1 MNDTAIKNFCIWARG
16 ELRGQVR
23 QKLMEWE
30 VVEDASADLDAIGG
44 RPLAAAEKRQR
55 RELLTQLAKLGEDAL
70 VERAAYTWFN
80 RLMAIRYM
88 EVNDYLPAHVRLLS
102 NADGSRGSQAVK
114 EALTLDIEGLDRDEV
129 VRLVQQGDDEVLF
142 RHIFLAQCDEL
153 ARCMPA
159 VFEPIGSAMELLLP
173 SGLLRDGSVPDRMVR
188 DIPEEDWRAGVQI
201 VGWMYQYYNAERKDE
216 VFASF
221 KKGKKADAAALAP
234 ATQLFTPDWIVRY
247 LVENSL
253 GRLWMRSHP
262 ASRLAD
268 RMPYY
273 IPDEDARHPEHSEG
287 SSPLSP
293 ESITVIDPACGSGHI
308 LVYAF
313 DLLAAMYEEEG
324 YALRDIPRL
333 VLENNLTGV
342 EIDPRAAAMASFAL
356 TMKGHERDARFL
368 SRGVTPSIVTEVPA
382 KLESEELALVPDLAD
397 RAKLLDAMEH
407 ADECSSLFKP
417 EAQDMDAID
426 EALGRLRESDDL
438 FADSTRDKLEQ
449 MRANCEPLSR
459 TYDVVVANP
468 PYMGSSNM
476 GRWLAD
482 WTKKA
487 YPDSKRDL
495 CTCFIERG
503 FTLAGPEGYSAMITM
518 QSWMF
523 LSNAEALR
531 SKLLKSFSIETMA
544 HLGAR
549 AFDSI
554 GGEVVSTTA
563 SVFKRGAAGDTG
575 SYVRLVDYGNEAE
588 KQEALREAIANPDC
602 GWFYRRGA
610 DAFSAIPG
618 TPIAYWASDAMIR
631 AFQTCTPLS
640 NIGYPRVGIQTGDNS
655 AFLRLW
661 WEVSADIS
669 NYRCRSVNES
679 IDSKCRWFPYN
690 KGGEYRKWYGND
702 DYVVNW
708 FNDGEDLVGNA
719 ERDGRKIMNL
729 PCGIKFQPSI
739 TWSKISSG
747 DIAFRHKP
755 YGHLFDVAGTSI
767 FADKDSLAYL
777 QGACNSSVMLGIAA
791 MLSPTLNFEV
801 GQIATYPIIDSEE
814 DKPKILALVQD
825 ERRLSKSD
833 WDSFETSWDFQRHP
847 MV

>member
-1 MNDTAIKNFCIWARG
+1 MNDSAIKNFCIWARG
-16 ELRGQVR
+16 ELRRQVR

-30 VVEDASADLDAIGG
+30 VVEDASAELDTIGG
-44 RPLAAAEKRQR
+44 HPLTAAEKRQR

-80 RLMAIRYM
+80 RLMAIRYI

-102 NADGSRGSQAVK
+102 NADGSCGSQAVK
-114 EALTLDIEGLDRDEV
+114 EALTLDIEGLDRTEV
-129 VRLVQQGDDEVLF
+129 VRLVQQGDDEALF
-142 RHIFLAQCDEL
+142 RHLFLAQCDEL
-153 ARCMPA
+153 ARCMPV

-262 ASRLAD
+262 NSTLVD

-273 IPDEDARHPEHSEG
+273 IPDEDDAVISTGGAERRSGEI
-287 SSPLSP
+287 SPLSP

-313 DLLAAMYEEEG
+313 DLLVAMYEEEG

-356 TMKGHERDARFL
+356 TMKGRERDARFL
-368 SRGVTPSIVTEVPA
+368 SRGVTPSIVTEVPV
-382 KLESEELALVPDLAD
+382 KLEGEELALVPDLAD

-407 ADECSSLFKP
+407 ADECGSLFKP

-426 EALGRLRESDDL
+426 EALGRLRESNDL
-438 FADSTRDKLEQ
+438 FADSARDKLEQ
-449 MRANCEPLSR
+449 MRANCKPLSR
-459 TYDVVVANP
+459 TYDAVVANP
-468 PYMGSSNM
+468 PYMGSSSM

-482 WTKKA
+482 WTKRNN
-487 YPDSKRDL
+487 PDSKRDL

-503 FTLAGPEGYSAMITM
+503 FTLADPEGYSAMVTM
-518 QSWMF
+518 ESWMF
-523 LSNAEALR
+523 LS
-531 SKLLKSFSIETMA
+531 
-544 HLGAR
+544 
-549 AFDSI
+549 
-554 GGEVVSTTA
+554 
-563 SVFKRGAAGDTG
+563 
-575 SYVRLVDYGNEAE
+575 SYE
-588 KQEALREAIANPDC
+588 KLRERILNEKSITTLVYMNHMVMRIAFNTSATVFQNGRSNTPGIFTKVEYQDLDEDNRPEE
-602 GWFYRRGA
+602 FPVPRHKIYRRSA

-618 TPIAYWASDAMIR
+618 SPIAYWIPRKIIDAYQSGITFKTEGHPKVGM
-631 AFQTCTPLS
+631 QTS
-640 NIGYPRVGIQTGDNS
+640 NNDKY
-655 AFLRLW
+655 LRMW
-661 WEVSADIS
+661 WEIS
-669 NYRCRSVNES
+669 DKKFEGCGLELTWIKYL
-679 IDSKCRWFPYN
+679 
-690 KGGEYRKWYGND
+690 KGGDYRKWYGNLWYLLHYNNNP
-702 DYVVNW
+702 DYILQQPHAKVQSLDYLRKCKCTW
-708 FNDGEDLVGNA
+708 TDLTSGEPSFRIAPTDSFYDISGHCFLPA
-719 ERDGRKIMNL
+719 ESELHYLLAYAN
-729 PCGIKFQPSI
+729 
-739 TWSKISSG
+739 
-747 DIAFRHKP
+747 
-755 YGHLFDVAGTSI
+755 TSI
-767 FADKDSLAYL
+767 VSMMKKMF
-777 QGACNSSVMLGIAA
+777 NSSFHFQVGDLEKIAV
-791 MLSPTLNFEV
+791 PNV
-801 GQIATYPIIDSEE
+801 GLEKRAEIESIAKSS
-814 DKPKILALVQD
+814 VSF
-825 ERRLSKSD
+825 SKSD

-847 MV
+847 ML

>member
-1 MNDTAIKNFCIWARG
+1 MNDTAIKNFCIWARD

-30 VVEDASADLDAIGG
+30 VVEDASAELDAIGG
-44 RPLAAAEKRQR
+44 RPLTAAEKRQR

-88 EVNDYLPAHVRLLS
+88 EANDYLPAHVRLLS
-102 NADGSRGSQAVK
+102 NADGSCGSQAVK
-114 EALTLDIEGLDRDEV
+114 EALMLDIEGLDRDEV
-129 VRLVQQGDDEVLF
+129 VRLVQQGNDEALF

-262 ASRLAD
+262 SSTLVD

-273 IPDEDARHPEHSEG
+273 IPDEDDAAIPTEG
-287 SSPLSP
+287 TLSP

-313 DLLAAMYEEEG
+313 DLLVAMYEEEG
-324 YALRDIPRL
+324 YALRDIPRF

-356 TMKGHERDARFL
+356 TMKGRERDARFL
-368 SRGVTPSIVTEVPA
+368 SRGVTPSIVTEVPV
-382 KLESEELALVPDLAD
+382 KLEGEELALVPDLAD
-397 RAKLLDAMEH
+397 HAKLLDAMKH
-407 ADECSSLFKP
+407 ADECGSLFKP
-417 EAQDMDAID
+417 EAKDMDAID
-426 EALGRLRESDDL
+426 EALGRLQESNDL
-438 FADSTRDKLEQ
+438 FADSARSKLEQ
-449 MRANCEPLSR
+449 MRANCEPLAR

-468 PYMGSSNM
+468 PYMGGKNM
-476 GRWLAD
+476 NKWLAD
-482 WTKKA
+482 WTKKT

-503 FTLAGPEGYSAMITM
+503 FTLANPEGYSAMITM

-531 SKLLKSFSIETMA
+531 SKLLKAFSIETMA
-544 HLGAR
+544 HLGTR

-563 SVFKRGAAGDTG
+563 TVFKRGTVSDAG

-588 KQEALREAIANPDC
+588 KQEALKEAIANPGC
-602 GWFYRRGA
+602 GWFYRR
-610 DAFSAIPG
+610 DAESFSVIPG

-631 AFQTCTPLS
+631 AFVDGISTDSISDFTGSQ
-640 NIGYPRVGIQTGDNS
+640 NITGNN
-655 AFLRLW
+655 ARYLRLW
-661 WEVSADIS
+661 WEISRMDIGELWKS
-669 NYRCRSVNES
+669 YA
-679 IDSKCRWFPYN
+679 
-690 KGGEYRKWYGND
+690 KGGSFRRWYGND
-702 DYVVNW
+702 EHVVDVSSSAKQFYKDNPTSNYLSKEYW
-708 FNDGEDLVGNA
+708 NNEGITYTDITSGKAHFRYLKPTGGFDKSGPGIVRINVDLEA
-719 ERDGRKIMNL
+719 L
-729 PCGIKFQPSI
+729 
-739 TWSKISSG
+739 
-747 DIAFRHKP
+747 
-755 YGHLFDVAGTSI
+755 
-767 FADKDSLAYL
+767 LAL
-777 QGACNSSVMLGIAA
+777 LNSSIAQDYFSI
-791 MLSPTLNFEV
+791 LNPTIHLQCKDVKQLPLKTESFTSNVTVV
-801 GQIATYPIIDSEE
+801 GRECLDI
-814 DKPKILALVQD
+814 
-825 ERRLSKSD
+825 SKTD

-847 MV
+847 MI

>member
-1 MNDTAIKNFCIWARG
+1 MNDAAIKNFCIWARD
-16 ELRGQVR
+16 ELREQVR

-30 VVEDASADLDAIGG
+30 VVEGASADLDAIGE
-44 RPLAAAEKRQR
+44 RPLAAAEKKQR
-55 RELLTQLAKLGEDAL
+55 RELLTQLANLGEDTL
-70 VERAAYTWFN
+70 IERAAYTWFN

-102 NADGSRGSQAVK
+102 NADGTPGSQAVK

-129 VRLVQQGDDEVLF
+129 VRLVQQGDDEALF
-142 RHIFLAQCDEL
+142 RYLFLVQCDEL
-153 ARCMPA
+153 ASCMPA
-159 VFEPIGSAMELLLP
+159 VFEPVGSAMELLLP
-173 SGLLRDGSVPDRMVR
+173 SGLLRDGSVPSRMVR

-221 KKGKKADAAALAP
+221 KRGKKADAAALAP

-262 ASRLAD
+262 ASHLVE
-268 RMPYY
+268 RMSYY
-273 IPDEDARHPEHSEG
+273 IPDEDDCETR
-287 SSPLSP
+287 PLSP

-308 LVYAF
+308 LVYTF
-313 DLLAAMYEEEG
+313 DLLATIYEEEG

-356 TMKGHERDARFL
+356 TMKGCERDSRFL
-368 SRGVTPSIVTEVPA
+368 SRGVTPSIATEIPV
-382 KLESEELALVPDLAD
+382 KLEGEELALIPDLAN
-397 RAKLLDAMEH
+397 RTKLLDAMKH
-407 ADECSSLFKP
+407 ADECGSLFKP
-417 EAQDMDAID
+417 EAQDIDAID
-426 EALGRLRESDDL
+426 GAFGRLQESSDL
-438 FADSTRDKLEQ
+438 FADSARSKLEQ
-449 MRANCEPLSR
+449 MRANCEPLAR

-476 GRWLAD
+476 DKWLAG
-482 WTKKA
+482 WTKKN

-503 FTLAGPEGYSAMITM
+503 FTLASPEGYSAMITM

-523 LSNAEALR
+523 LSNAEVLR
-531 SKLLKSFSIETMA
+531 SKLLKASSIETMA

-563 SVFKRGAAGDTG
+563 TVFKRGTASDAG

-588 KQEALREAIANPDC
+588 KQEALKEAIANPDC

-631 AFQTCTPLS
+631 SFEKFPALKDIAHPCE
-640 NIGYPRVGIQTGDNS
+640 GIKTGNNDVH
-655 AFLRLW
+655 LRLW
-661 WEVSADIS
+661 HEVNRAKEHLNI
-669 NYRCRSVNES
+669 E
-679 IDSKCRWFPYN
+679 DSDSLPWRKMC
-690 KGGEYRKWYGND
+690 KGGDFRRWYGNNEFVCSWGTNGELLLASPGSCISNME
-702 DYVVNW
+702 YLFREAFNW
-708 FNDGEDLVGNA
+708 TYISSGLFAARRA
-719 ERDGRKIMNL
+719 ERDSLYNNKG
-729 PCGIKFQPSI
+729 PSCYL
-739 TWSKISSG
+739 S
-747 DIAFRHKP
+747 
-755 YGHLFDVAGTSI
+755 
-767 FADKDSLAYL
+767 DSLSYWVLAL
-777 QGACNSSVMLGIAA
+777 ANTSVVQSVLNIT
-791 MLSPTLNFEV
+791 SPTLDYKPGGV
-801 GQIATYPIIDSEE
+801 GITPVPPIIPSRVDSIVKECL
-814 DKPKILALVQD
+814 DV
-825 ERRLSKSD
+825 SKSD
-833 WDSFETSWDFQRHP
+833 WDSFETSWDFKRHP
-847 MV
+847 MVGE

>member
-1 MNDTAIKNFCIWARG
+1 MNDTAIKNFCIWARD

-30 VVEDASADLDAIGG
+30 IVEDASAELDAIGG
-44 RPLAAAEKRQR
+44 HPLTAAEKRQR

-88 EVNDYLPAHVRLLS
+88 EANDYLPAHVRLLS
-102 NADGSRGSQAVK
+102 NADGSCGSQAVK

-129 VRLVQQGDDEVLF
+129 VRLVQQGDDEALF

-201 VGWMYQYYNAERKDE
+201 VGWMYQYYNAERKTE
-216 VFASF
+216 VDLAVKS
-221 KKGKKADAAALAP
+221 GKKVSAADLP
-234 ATQLFTPDWIVRY
+234 PKTTIYTPDWIVRY

-262 ASRLAD
+262 ASRLVD

-273 IPDEDARHPEHSEG
+273 IPDEDPARHPEHGEG

-342 EIDPRAAAMASFAL
+342 EIDLRAAAMASFAL
-356 TMKGHERDARFL
+356 TMKGRERDARFL
-368 SRGVTPSIVTEVPA
+368 SRGVTPSVVTEVPV
-382 KLESEELALVPDLAD
+382 KLEGEELALVPDLAD
-397 RAKLLDAMEH
+397 RAKLLDTMEH
-407 ADECSSLFKP
+407 ADECGSLFKP

-426 EALGRLRESDDL
+426 EALDRLRESDDL
-438 FADSTRDKLEQ
+438 FADSARDKLER
-449 MRANCEPLSR
+449 MRANCEPLACN
-459 TYDVVVANP
+459 YDCLIGNP
-468 PYMGSSNM
+468 PWLGSSNM
-476 GRWLAD
+476 NTWLCG
-482 WTKKA
+482 WVKKTFPITKN
-487 YPDSKRDL
+487 DL
-495 CTCFIERG
+495 CTCFIERALSFLSIQG
-503 FTLAGPEGYSAMITM
+503 SAGLATSN
-518 QSWMF
+518 SWMF
-523 LSNAEALR
+523 ISSYEKLRANIIQNATITSLVQLSVHGFKGIAAQ
-531 SKLLKSFSIETMA
+531 A
-544 HLGAR
+544 C
-549 AFDSI
+549 AFTLEKECRPSY
-554 GGEVVSTTA
+554 
-563 SVFKRGAAGDTG
+563 RGA
-575 SYVRLVDYGNEAE
+575 YIRLFDFDHHSL
-588 KQEALREAIANPDC
+588 QEPKTLEAIANPDC
-602 GWFYRRGA
+602 GWLYRRSA

-631 AFQTCTPLS
+631 AFRIGKPLKQFAKTPEGLK
-640 NIGYPRVGIQTGDNS
+640 TGDNDK
-655 AFLRLW
+655 FLRFW
-661 WEVSADIS
+661 WECQLFNSAIKKS
-669 NYRCRSVNES
+669 MNAHMECTKEY
-679 IDSKCRWFPYN
+679 KWFPCN
-690 KGGEYRKWYGND
+690 KGGQYRKWFGNNEYLVD
-702 DYVVNW
+702 FENNGSHLL
-708 FNDGEDLVGNA
+708 NDA
-719 ERDGRKIMNL
+719 
-729 PCGIKFQPSI
+729 SI
-739 TWSKISSG
+739 EKRNVSCYNRRLLFAPLLSWSRISSG
-747 DIAFRHKP
+747 KLAMRHSP
-755 YGHLFDVAGTSI
+755 AGSI
-767 FADKDSLAYL
+767 SETTGPAIFSTDEMLSVL
-777 QGACNSSVMLGIAA
+777 QGFLNSEISSLVAKI
-791 MLSPTLNFEV
+791 LSPTLDFRP
-801 GQIATYPIIDSEE
+801 GQLSLYPIIQADEQHSRITKLVKKERA
-814 DKPKILALVQD
+814 LA
-825 ERRLSKSD
+825 KFD